1 MIMANLSVGSM
12 VRQSRYHWFGSTETH
27 ICYRWSM
34 PRRPTLAPADNRS
47 VIVEAAAHLMHD
59 QGASAVTTRAV
70 AQAAGVQPPTIFRLF
85 GDKDGLLEA
94 VAEHVLA
101 DYVASKTA
109 AVATEDGDPVEHL
122 RTAWHTNV
130 DFGLANPDLYAL
142 FVTPGRL
149 QQSPAMSSGN
159 DVFLTRVARV
169 AAAGLLRVSEPRAVD
184 MLRAAGNGAVLAL
197 LARPEAERDPAL
209 ADALLDAVLARI
221 LTSAPA
227 PPSSDTVALAVALRA
242 AVLELPALTEAERML
257 MSEWLGRAIDHLQG

>member
-1 MIMANLSVGSM
+1 
-12 VRQSRYHWFGSTETH
+12 
-27 ICYRWSM
+27 
-34 PRRPTLAPADNRS
+34 
-47 VIVEAAAHLMHD
+47 MHD

-101 DYVASKTA
+101 DHVAGKTA

-130 DFGLANPDLYAL
+130 EFGLANPDLYAL

-149 QQSPAMSSGN
+149 QQSPAMASGN
-159 DVFLTRVARV
+159 DVFRTRVARV
-169 AAAGLLRVSEPRAVD
+169 AAAGLLRVSETRAVD
-184 MLRAAGNGAVLAL
+184 MLRAAGNGAVLTL
-197 LARPEAERDPAL
+197 LARPEAERDAAL

-221 LTSAPA
+221 LTTAPA
-227 PPSSDTVALAVALRA
+227 PPASDAVTLAVALRA
-242 AVLELPALTEAERML
+242 AVPELPALTEAERLL
-257 MSEWLGRAIDHLQG
+257 MSEWLARAIDRLQG